1 MVVTGSIAV
10 FTVKFWS
17 YLWQAAKWLED
28 NLDRAMYPDGT
39 SYFSAS
45 LANLTDGDF
54 ALKTMLIE
62 MATAL
67 LFIDLPVAFSMIV
80 AWSGY
85 RVVQGVSAAL
95 QSPIQR
101 LGTAGR
107 SAADV
112 GRAKVASR
120 IG

>member
-1 MVVTGSIAV
+1 
-10 FTVKFWS
+10 
-17 YLWQAAKWLED
+17 
-28 NLDRAMYPDGT
+28 MYPDGT
-39 SYFSAS
+39 SYFGAS

-54 ALKTMLIE
+54 ALKIMLIE

-67 LFIDLPVAFSMIV
+67 LFIGLPVVFSVIV
-80 AWSGY
+80 AWGGY
-85 RVVQGVSAAL
+85 RAVQGVSAAL

-107 SAADV
+107 SVTDV
-112 GRAKVASR
+112 ARAKVASR